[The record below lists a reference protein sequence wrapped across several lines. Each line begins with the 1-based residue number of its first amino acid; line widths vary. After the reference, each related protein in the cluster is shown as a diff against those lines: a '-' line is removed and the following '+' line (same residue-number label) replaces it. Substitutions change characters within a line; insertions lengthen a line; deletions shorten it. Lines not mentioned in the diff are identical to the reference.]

1 MITDIL
7 SQWQDWQLA
16 SHEPRQENLK
26 PLPGGL
32 TNRCFLL
39 PLDSGLYVLRIHG
52 QNSRA
57 LDIDREAEFR
67 IQRLVAAQGLAPAVR
82 YRSHDGHYWIRD
94 YAPGKTLRSQDL
106 SLPLLKA
113 MASHLASLHAL
124 PLPDDVPR
132 LSVADKAS
140 HYWNMI
146 AAQPD
151 MAAVCELRAEL
162 QSAFARA
169 PDNRRCLCHM
179 DPLPANWIQADDG
192 SLTLLDW
199 EYAAI
204 GHPLWDL
211 AALLS
216 HARLSE
222 NEERQVLNAYGSRN
236 LQGWDMAREQ
246 MNYLSALWYGAQGI
260 WSARELEA
268 CLRGLLALNY

>member
-1 MITDIL
+1 MIKDIL
-7 SQWQDWQLA
+7 SHWQDWQLA
-16 SHEPRQENLK
+16 ELEPRRENLK

-39 PLDSGLYVLRIHG
+39 PLDTGLYVLRIHG

-67 IQRLVAAQGLAPAVR
+67 IQRLVAARGLAPAVR
-82 YRSHDGHYWIRD
+82 YRSQDGHYWIRD
-94 YAPGKTLRSQDL
+94 YAQGKTLSSQDL

-151 MAAVCELRAEL
+151 MVSTKPRPITPLPLQAGLDGQPL
-162 QSAFARA
+162 QSVQAGHDTAMTLKPEQDLFHSRLVHE
-169 PDNRRCLCHM
+169 DCFSFCSLNR
-179 DPLPANWIQADDG
+179 
-192 SLTLLDW
+192 
-199 EYAAI
+199 
-204 GHPLWDL
+204 
-211 AALLS
+211 
-216 HARLSE
+216 
-222 NEERQVLNAYGSRN
+222 
-236 LQGWDMAREQ
+236 
-246 MNYLSALWYGAQGI
+246 
-260 WSARELEA
+260 
-268 CLRGLLALNY
+268 